1 LHNQINKIMSKELA
15 ITVVEA
21 DKIRQYLDAMNLTT
35 NLTKS
40 QVQQFIEIS
49 QAFGLNPFKREIYA
63 SKYGDNFSIIVGYE
77 TYIKRA
83 ERSGRLAGWQVT
95 TMGTLA
101 ENNLKAVIT
110 IHRKDWEYPFTHEV
124 YYSEYVQK
132 TKDGYPTKF
141 WKDKPF
147 TMLKKVAISQGFRLC
162 FSDELG
168 GMPYT
173 SEEMGQETLDTNPV
187 SVETIKPNVQA
198 SFEKQPEAKKAG
210 RPKKEVNVVEELIV
224 NRDLVFTRIYLAST
238 IDELN
243 NIYRAHPSLKED
255 KEFINHLTTRKHQ
268 ITEQGEYQNP
278 ENPLH
283 QSDNSYEAKMSEE
296 GKI

>member
-1 LHNQINKIMSKELA
+1 MKTELQT
-15 ITVVEA
+15 TVVEA

-35 NLTKS
+35 NLTKP
-40 QVQQFIEIS
+40 QVQQFIEIA

-83 ERSGRLAGWQVT
+83 ERSGRLSGWHVATQG
-95 TMGTLA
+95 TMGDGS
-101 ENNLKAVIT
+101 LKAVIT
-110 IHRKDWEYPFTHEV
+110 IHRKDWDHPFTHEV

-168 GMPYT
+168 GLPYT
-173 SEEMGQETLDTNPV
+173 SEEMGQETLETNPV
-187 SVETIKPNVQA
+187 SVETVKPNPVA
-198 SFEKQPEAKKAG
+198 EKWEQPAE
-210 RPKKEVNVVEELIV
+210 PKKGRKKELGIVDEIV
-224 NRDLVFTRIYLAST
+224 NRDAIFTRVYLANSLE
-238 IDELN
+238 ELN
-243 NIYRAHPSLKED
+243 GLYKMHPSMKND
-255 KEFINHLTTRKHQ
+255 TDFIGHLTTRKHQ
-268 ITEQGEYQNP
+268 LLTQAEHQNP
-278 ENPLH
+278 ENPLD
-283 QSDNSYEAKMSEE
+283 QVDNSYEARMAED
-296 GKI
+296 GKLPL

>member
-1 LHNQINKIMSKELA
+1 MKTEIQTTQSSIID
-15 ITVVEA
+15 A
-21 DKIRQYLDAMNLTT
+21 DKIKQYLDAMNLTT
-35 NLTKS
+35 NLTKP

-83 ERSGRLAGWQVT
+83 ERSGRLSGWHVT
-95 TMGTLA
+95 TQG
-101 ENNLKAVIT
+101 NQNDGSLKAVIT
-110 IHRKDWEYPFTHEV
+110 IHRKDWDQPFIHEV

-173 SEEMGQETLDTNPV
+173 SEEMGQEQQAVTIDAKVIEEPV
-187 SVETIKPNVQA
+187 QVEAPKPIKPN
-198 SFEKQPEAKKAG
+198 KKA
-210 RPKKEVNVVEELIV
+210 KEVNKEEI
-224 NRDLVFTRIYLAST
+224 FTQIYLAST
-238 IDELN
+238 VEELTALFHAN
-243 NIYRAHPSLKED
+243 QALKDD
-255 KEFINHLTTRKHQ
+255 KDFIGHLTTRKHQ
-268 ITEQGEYQNP
+268 IITQAEFVNP

-283 QSDNSYEAKMSEE
+283 QQDNSYEAHMDQSNK
-296 GKI
+296 

>member
-1 LHNQINKIMSKELA
+1 MHNQINKIMSKELA

-124 YYSEYVQK
+124 YYSEYVQLILR
-132 TKDGYPTKF
+132 TSDRI
-141 WKDKPF
+141 
-147 TMLKKVAISQGFRLC
+147 TMDF
-162 FSDELG
+162 
-168 GMPYT
+168 
-173 SEEMGQETLDTNPV
+173 N
-187 SVETIKPNVQA
+187 
-198 SFEKQPEAKKAG
+198 
-210 RPKKEVNVVEELIV
+210 
-224 NRDLVFTRIYLAST
+224 
-238 IDELN
+238 
-243 NIYRAHPSLKED
+243 PSLWKSWLYDLEGQPD
-255 KEFINHLTTRKHQ
+255 VFYTITTYKDNPFLPVLPEGRRLV
-268 ITEQGEYQNP
+268 QGNQHIA
-278 ENPLH
+278 L
-283 QSDNSYEAKMSEE
+283 KVL
-296 GKI
+296 IRR